1 VFEVGWGDFDHVEL
15 PNRLPL
21 MIAEKGEH
29 GTESGAE
36 SSADFWRVGTD
47 NGELAVVDLELI
59 LPLGEVPH
67 LARAFWSPITAV
79 KTHDERKASRELGQ
93 FDKLVAVIRK
103 L

>member
-1 VFEVGWGDFDHVEL
+1 MFEVGRGDFNHVKL

-21 MIAEKGEH
+21 MIAEKGER
-29 GTESGAE
+29 GTQSGAK
-36 SSADFWRVGTD
+36 SSADFRGIGAD
-47 NGELAVVDLELI
+47 YRKLAVVDLELI

-67 LARAFWSPITAV
+67 LARAFWSPVAAV